1 MPRRDDF
8 DDEESLLQKLLRR
21 DGMSP
26 MPQSMARTLMIMAA
40 VGIMA
45 VVVIIG
51 WATWPGE
58 NGRVDEASL
67 PVMRADETAYK
78 VKPDEPGGVAIPNKD
93 STIFNALNAMPTTG
107 STAGLAADEGG
118 KTIENLLDETEQ
130 PVKKDEVLA
139 AGEPSPPDHE
149 VQKIEPSAN
158 AAPPSSAG
166 LSDPNSD
173 LNEDHEAVDQESAA
187 ASPAPSAP
195 KDQKPK
201 NIIEELKAE
210 SASPPPQ
217 KLESQKLEAQK
228 QDAQK
233 TVTQKAAQKPSQQP
247 SQQASTQLAMNKAAP
262 GVKAAPSLTPA
273 PGASYV
279 QFAAVKS
286 DSDAR
291 ANWVKLQGKYPAL
304 KSLTLRVQKIDLGA
318 KGVFYRVQGGPVAAS
333 SAQSIC
339 GQVKQ
344 GGGQCIV
351 IR

>member
-8 DDEESLLQKLLRR
+8 DDEETLLQKLLRR

-26 MPQSMARTLMIMAA
+26 MPQSMARTLMVVAA

-51 WATWPGE
+51 WATWPDK

-93 STIFNALNAMPTTG
+93 STIFNALNTT
-107 STAGLAADEGG
+107 AATGENG
-118 KTIENLLDETEQ
+118 KTIENLLDETEE
-130 PVKKDEVLA
+130 PVSKNEVLA
-139 AGEPSPPDHE
+139 AGDPSPPDHE
-149 VQKIEPSAN
+149 VEKIEPSAN
-158 AAPPSSAG
+158 AAPPPSES
-166 LSDPNSD
+166 LSDPNDDNKMADQGNAVAQDTQDSQAAPPA
-173 LNEDHEAVDQESAA
+173 LQDHKA
-187 ASPAPSAP
+187 
-195 KDQKPK
+195 K
-201 NIIEELKAE
+201 NIIDELKAE
-210 SASPPPQ
+210 SASPETQ
-217 KLESQKLEAQK
+217 KVETQKAG
-228 QDAQK
+228 AQK
-233 TVTQKAAQKPSQQP
+233 TQAQKTETQKTAQKPSQP
-247 SQQASTQLAMNKAAP
+247 PLTQLAMNKAAP
-262 GVKAAPSLTPA
+262 PVKTTPPSSAVSASTGNQ
-273 PGASYV
+273 GASYV

-286 DSDAR
+286 DADAR
-291 ANWVKLQGKYPAL
+291 ANWAKLQGKYPAL
-304 KSLTLRVQKIDLGA
+304 KSLTLRVQKVDLGA

-333 SAQSIC
+333 NAQSIC

>member
-8 DDEESLLQKLLRR
+8 DDEETLLQKLLRR

-26 MPQSMARTLMIMAA
+26 MPQSMARTLMVMAA

-51 WATWPGE
+51 WATWPDK

-93 STIFNALNAMPTTG
+93 STIFNALNTTSATG
-107 STAGLAADEGG
+107 ENS
-118 KTIENLLDETEQ
+118 KTIENLLDETEE
-130 PVKKDEVLA
+130 PVSKNEVLA
-139 AGEPSPPDHE
+139 AGEPSPSDHE
-149 VQKIEPSAN
+149 VEKIEPSAN
-158 AAPPSSAG
+158 AAPPPSES
-166 LSDPNSD
+166 LSDPNDDNKTADQGS
-173 LNEDHEAVDQESAA
+173 AVAQDTQESQAA
-187 ASPAPSAP
+187 PPALQDHKA
-195 KDQKPK
+195 K
-201 NIIEELKAE
+201 NIIYELKAE
-210 SASPPPQ
+210 SASPETQ
-217 KLESQKLEAQK
+217 KVE
-228 QDAQK
+228 
-233 TVTQKAAQKPSQQP
+233 TQKAETQKVAQKPSQP
-247 SQQASTQLAMNKAAP
+247 PLTQLAMNKAAP
-262 GVKAAPSLTPA
+262 PVKTTPLSSA
-273 PGASYV
+273 VQASTGTQGASYV

-286 DSDAR
+286 DADAR
-291 ANWVKLQGKYPAL
+291 ANWAKLQGKYPAL
-304 KSLTLRVQKIDLGA
+304 KSLTLRVQKVDLGP

-333 SAQSIC
+333 NAQSIC

>member
-93 STIFNALNAMPTTG
+93 STIFNALNTTPTTG
-107 STAGLAADEGG
+107 PTTDEGG

-139 AGEPSPPDHE
+139 AGESSPPDHE
-149 VQKIEPSAN
+149 VEKIEPSAN
-158 AAPPSSAG
+158 AAPPSSTG

-173 LNEDHEAVDQESAA
+173 PNGGNEAVDQEAAA
-187 ASPAPSAP
+187 ASAPSAP

-217 KLESQKLEAQK
+217 KLESQKLESQK
-228 QDAQK
+228 QESQK

-262 GVKAAPSLTPA
+262 SVKAAPSA
-273 PGASYV
+273 SPGASYV

-291 ANWVKLQGKYPAL
+291 ANWAKLQEKYPAL